1 MARDA
6 IVHDVDLPSLE
17 YDDEET
23 AYMATET
30 PSFDVDDATL
40 GSTFVIVDEDTVSD
54 PDDDVDGDDDDDDV
68 SPLVMRPAT
77 ADSRSSLPTAG
88 KVKFLDK
95 IRENKSYQKLARI
108 VKKKGEEPPV
118 IMSPDS
124 GINELQGLSLEE
136 QEKQKE
142 EWQQELNKVEEEI
155 KTLREVLGSKV
166 KASQELRRKLG
177 YTVWQE
183 ISEDVSQSLRNV
195 KESNVYQNVE
205 DKFTQIGKAVVDA
218 PIVLLTAKMKV
229 IFNTA
234 SKLIQLFFTRLERH
248 AHPNQE
254 HGSKTLVYKIYV
266 YIHACTLEF
275 YGRKYIMLC
284 FSSLLSCFYQN
295 VEGKVKQFG
304 TAVAETPIYQ
314 KTESV
319 VKTTAEKATT
329 IFGGFGSGLTT
340 KLGQIKNSESFR
352 SFEEK
357 VGSALEN
364 VKTKVASRSNS
375 MQNFDEILEE
385 ETRLANEEK
394 RSREE
399 REAATK

>member
-30 PSFDVDDATL
+30 PSFDADDATL

-54 PDDDVDGDDDDDDV
+54 PDDDDDGVGEEDDV
-68 SPLVMRPAT
+68 SPLVIRPPAT
-77 ADSRSSLPTAG
+77 DSRSSSAAAG

-95 IRENKSYQKLARI
+95 IREHKSYQKLARI

-218 PIVLLTAKMKV
+218 PIFNFSLPDSGDMRTPTRNMVLK
-229 IFNTA
+229 
-234 SKLIQLFFTRLERH
+234 H
-248 AHPNQE
+248 
-254 HGSKTLVYKIYV
+254 
-266 YIHACTLEF
+266 C
-275 YGRKYIMLC
+275 
-284 FSSLLSCFYQN
+284 
-295 VEGKVKQFG
+295 
-304 TAVAETPIYQ
+304 YQ

>member
-23 AYMATET
+23 AYMSTET

-40 GSTFVIVDEDTVSD
+40 GSTFVIVDEDVSD
-54 PDDDVDGDDDDDDV
+54 PDDDDGVGEEDDV
-68 SPLVMRPAT
+68 SPLVART
-77 ADSRSSLPTAG
+77 ALTSTTDSRSSSSTTG
-88 KVKFLDK
+88 KVKFMDK
-95 IRENKSYQKLARI
+95 IREHKSYQKLARI

-205 DKFTQIGKAVVDA
+205 
-218 PIVLLTAKMKV
+218 
-229 IFNTA
+229 
-234 SKLIQLFFTRLERH
+234 
-248 AHPNQE
+248 
-254 HGSKTLVYKIYV
+254 
-266 YIHACTLEF
+266 
-275 YGRKYIMLC
+275 
-284 FSSLLSCFYQN
+284 
-295 VEGKVKQFG
+295 GKVKQFG
-304 TAVAETPIYQ
+304 SAVTETPIYQ

>member
-6 IVHDVDLPSLE
+6 EVHDLDMPSLE

-23 AYMATET
+23 AYVGTET
-30 PSFDVDDATL
+30 PSFDADDAAL

-54 PDDDVDGDDDDDDV
+54 PDDDDDMV
-68 SPLVMRPAT
+68 APLVNCPVSAESVAVGTPAAAASPSSGVRP
-77 ADSRSSLPTAG
+77 
-88 KVKFLDK
+88 KFLDK
-95 IRENKSYQKLARI
+95 IKEHKSYQRLAKMI
-108 VKKKGEEPPV
+108 KKKDEEPPV

-124 GINELQGLSLEE
+124 GINELQGLSVEE
-136 QEKQKE
+136 QEKQKD

-166 KASQELRRKLG
+166 RASQELRRKLG

-183 ISEDVSQSLRNV
+183 ITGDVSQGLRNV
-195 KESNVYQNVE
+195 KESNVFNFSLP
-205 DKFTQIGKAVVDA
+205 DSSDMRT
-218 PIVLLTAKMKV
+218 PTRNMVLK
-229 IFNTA
+229 
-234 SKLIQLFFTRLERH
+234 H
-248 AHPNQE
+248 
-254 HGSKTLVYKIYV
+254 
-266 YIHACTLEF
+266 C
-275 YGRKYIMLC
+275 
-284 FSSLLSCFYQN
+284 YQN
-295 VEGKVKQFG
+295 VEGKFKQFG
-304 TAVAETPIYQ
+304 TAVVETPIYQ

-329 IFGGFGSGLTT
+329 IFGGFGSGLSS

-357 VGSALEN
+357 VGSALDT

-385 ETRLANEEK
+385 ETRVANEEK
-394 RSREE
+394 RLKEE

>member
-1 MARDA
+1 M
-6 IVHDVDLPSLE
+6 S
-17 YDDEET
+17 
-23 AYMATET
+23 
-30 PSFDVDDATL
+30 TL
-40 GSTFVIVDEDTVSD
+40 TV
-54 PDDDVDGDDDDDDV
+54 
-68 SPLVMRPAT
+68 
-77 ADSRSSLPTAG
+77 
-88 KVKFLDK
+88 
-95 IRENKSYQKLARI
+95 
-108 VKKKGEEPPV
+108 GEEPPV

-205 DKFTQIGKAVVDA
+205 DKFTQFGKAVVDA
-218 PIVLLTAKMKV
+218 
-229 IFNTA
+229 
-234 SKLIQLFFTRLERH
+234 
-248 AHPNQE
+248 
-254 HGSKTLVYKIYV
+254 
-266 YIHACTLEF
+266 
-275 YGRKYIMLC
+275 
-284 FSSLLSCFYQN
+284 
-295 VEGKVKQFG
+295 
-304 TAVAETPIYQ
+304 PIYQ

>member
-1 MARDA
+1 MARDVV
-6 IVHDVDLPSLE
+6 VHDVDMPSLE

-23 AYMATET
+23 AFIGTET
-30 PSFDVDDATL
+30 PSFDADDAAL

-54 PDDDVDGDDDDDDV
+54 PDDEDSIASFAP
-68 SPLVMRPAT
+68 SPLKINHSPELPFT
-77 ADSRSSLPTAG
+77 SSRT
-88 KVKFLDK
+88 KFLDK
-95 IRENKSYQKLARI
+95 IKEHKSYQKLARMM
-108 VKKKGEEPPV
+108 KKKGEEPPV

-183 ISEDVSQSLRNV
+183 LTDDVSQSLKNV

-205 DKFTQIGKAVVDA
+205 EKFSQFGKAVVDA
-218 PIVLLTAKMKV
+218 
-229 IFNTA
+229 
-234 SKLIQLFFTRLERH
+234 
-248 AHPNQE
+248 
-254 HGSKTLVYKIYV
+254 
-266 YIHACTLEF
+266 
-275 YGRKYIMLC
+275 
-284 FSSLLSCFYQN
+284 
-295 VEGKVKQFG
+295 
-304 TAVAETPIYQ
+304 PIYQ

-329 IFGGFGSGLTT
+329 IFGGIGSGLTS

-364 VKTKVASRSNS
+364 VKTKVSSRSNS

-385 ETRLANEEK
+385 ETRIANEEK
-394 RSREE
+394 RLREE
-399 REAATK
+399 REAANK

>member
-6 IVHDVDLPSLE
+6 EVHDLDMPSLE

-23 AYMATET
+23 AYVGTET
-30 PSFDVDDATL
+30 PSFDADDAAL

-54 PDDDVDGDDDDDDV
+54 PDDDDDMV
-68 SPLVMRPAT
+68 APLVNCPVSAESVAVGTPAAAASPSSGVRP
-77 ADSRSSLPTAG
+77 
-88 KVKFLDK
+88 KFLDK
-95 IRENKSYQKLARI
+95 IKEHKSYQRLAKMI
-108 VKKKGEEPPV
+108 KKKDEEPPV

-124 GINELQGLSLEE
+124 GINELQGLSVEE
-136 QEKQKE
+136 QEKQKD

-166 KASQELRRKLG
+166 RASQELRRKLG

-183 ISEDVSQSLRNV
+183 ITGDVSQGLRNV

-205 DKFTQIGKAVVDA
+205 EKFSQFGKAVVDA
-218 PIVLLTAKMKV
+218 PIFNFSLPDSSDMRTPTRNMVLK
-229 IFNTA
+229 
-234 SKLIQLFFTRLERH
+234 H
-248 AHPNQE
+248 
-254 HGSKTLVYKIYV
+254 
-266 YIHACTLEF
+266 C
-275 YGRKYIMLC
+275 
-284 FSSLLSCFYQN
+284 
-295 VEGKVKQFG
+295 
-304 TAVAETPIYQ
+304 YQ

-329 IFGGFGSGLTT
+329 IFGGFGSGLSS

-357 VGSALEN
+357 VGSALDT

-385 ETRLANEEK
+385 ETRVANEEK
-394 RSREE
+394 RLKEE

>member
-54 PDDDVDGDDDDDDV
+54 PDDDVDGDDDDDV

-77 ADSRSSLPTAG
+77 AADSRSSLPTAG

-195 KESNVYQNVE
+195 KESNVYQ
-205 DKFTQIGKAVVDA
+205 
-218 PIVLLTAKMKV
+218 
-229 IFNTA
+229 
-234 SKLIQLFFTRLERH
+234 
-248 AHPNQE
+248 
-254 HGSKTLVYKIYV
+254 
-266 YIHACTLEF
+266 
-275 YGRKYIMLC
+275 
-284 FSSLLSCFYQN
+284 
-295 VEGKVKQFG
+295 
-304 TAVAETPIYQ
+304 

>member
-6 IVHDVDLPSLE
+6 VVHDVDLPSLE

-23 AYMATET
+23 AYMSTET
-30 PSFDVDDATL
+30 PSFDADDATL
-40 GSTFVIVDEDTVSD
+40 GSTFVIVDEDVSD
-54 PDDDVDGDDDDDDV
+54 PDDNDGVGEEDDV
-68 SPLVMRPAT
+68 SPLVARTALT
-77 ADSRSSLPTAG
+77 SAADSRSSSSDTG

-95 IRENKSYQKLARI
+95 IREHKSYQKLARI

-124 GINELQGLSLEE
+124 GINELQGLTLEE

-205 DKFTQIGKAVVDA
+205 DKFTQFGKAVVDA
-218 PIVLLTAKMKV
+218 PI
-229 IFNTA
+229 
-234 SKLIQLFFTRLERH
+234 
-248 AHPNQE
+248 
-254 HGSKTLVYKIYV
+254 
-266 YIHACTLEF
+266 
-275 YGRKYIMLC
+275 
-284 FSSLLSCFYQN
+284 YQN

-304 TAVAETPIYQ
+304 SAVTETPIYQ

>member
-30 PSFDVDDATL
+30 PSFDADDATL

-54 PDDDVDGDDDDDDV
+54 LDDDDGVGEEDDV
-68 SPLVMRPAT
+68 SPLVIRPPAT
-77 ADSRSSLPTAG
+77 DSRSSSAAAG

-95 IRENKSYQKLARI
+95 IREHKSYQKLARI

-218 PIVLLTAKMKV
+218 PI
-229 IFNTA
+229 
-234 SKLIQLFFTRLERH
+234 
-248 AHPNQE
+248 
-254 HGSKTLVYKIYV
+254 
-266 YIHACTLEF
+266 
-275 YGRKYIMLC
+275 
-284 FSSLLSCFYQN
+284 
-295 VEGKVKQFG
+295 
-304 TAVAETPIYQ
+304 YQ

>member
-23 AYMATET
+23 AYMSTET

-40 GSTFVIVDEDTVSD
+40 GSTFVIVDEDVSD
-54 PDDDVDGDDDDDDV
+54 PDDDDGVGEEDDV
-68 SPLVMRPAT
+68 SPLVART
-77 ADSRSSLPTAG
+77 ALTSTTDSRSSSSTTG
-88 KVKFLDK
+88 KVKFMDK
-95 IRENKSYQKLARI
+95 IREHKSYQKLARI

-195 KESNVYQNVE
+195 KESNVYQ
-205 DKFTQIGKAVVDA
+205 
-218 PIVLLTAKMKV
+218 
-229 IFNTA
+229 
-234 SKLIQLFFTRLERH
+234 
-248 AHPNQE
+248 
-254 HGSKTLVYKIYV
+254 
-266 YIHACTLEF
+266 
-275 YGRKYIMLC
+275 
-284 FSSLLSCFYQN
+284 
-295 VEGKVKQFG
+295 
-304 TAVAETPIYQ
+304 

>member
-1 MARDA
+1 MARDV

-23 AYMATET
+23 AYMSTET
-30 PSFDVDDATL
+30 PSFDADDATL
-40 GSTFVIVDEDTVSD
+40 GSTFVIVDEDVSD
-54 PDDDVDGDDDDDDV
+54 PDDDDGVGEEDDV
-68 SPLVMRPAT
+68 SPLVART
-77 ADSRSSLPTAG
+77 ASTSVTDSRSSSSATG
-88 KVKFLDK
+88 KVKFMDK
-95 IRENKSYQKLARI
+95 IREHKSYQKLARI

-205 DKFTQIGKAVVDA
+205 DKFTQFGKAVVDA
-218 PIVLLTAKMKV
+218 
-229 IFNTA
+229 
-234 SKLIQLFFTRLERH
+234 
-248 AHPNQE
+248 
-254 HGSKTLVYKIYV
+254 
-266 YIHACTLEF
+266 
-275 YGRKYIMLC
+275 
-284 FSSLLSCFYQN
+284 
-295 VEGKVKQFG
+295 
-304 TAVAETPIYQ
+304 PIYQ

>member
-6 IVHDVDLPSLE
+6 EVHDLDMPSLE

-23 AYMATET
+23 AYVGTET
-30 PSFDVDDATL
+30 PSFDADDAAL

-54 PDDDVDGDDDDDDV
+54 PDDDDDMV
-68 SPLVMRPAT
+68 APLVNCPVSAESVAVGTPAAAASPSSGVRP
-77 ADSRSSLPTAG
+77 
-88 KVKFLDK
+88 KFLDK
-95 IRENKSYQKLARI
+95 IKEHKSYQRLAKMI
-108 VKKKGEEPPV
+108 KKKDEEPPV

-124 GINELQGLSLEE
+124 GINELQGLSVEE
-136 QEKQKE
+136 QEKQKD

-166 KASQELRRKLG
+166 RASQELRRKLG

-183 ISEDVSQSLRNV
+183 ITGDVSQGLRNV
-195 KESNVYQNVE
+195 KESNV
-205 DKFTQIGKAVVDA
+205 
-218 PIVLLTAKMKV
+218 
-229 IFNTA
+229 
-234 SKLIQLFFTRLERH
+234 
-248 AHPNQE
+248 
-254 HGSKTLVYKIYV
+254 
-266 YIHACTLEF
+266 
-275 YGRKYIMLC
+275 
-284 FSSLLSCFYQN
+284 
-295 VEGKVKQFG
+295 
-304 TAVAETPIYQ
+304 YQ

-329 IFGGFGSGLTT
+329 IFGGFGSGLSS

-357 VGSALEN
+357 VGSALDT

-385 ETRLANEEK
+385 ETRVANEEK
-394 RSREE
+394 RLKEE

>member
-54 PDDDVDGDDDDDDV
+54 PDDDVDGDDDDDV

-77 ADSRSSLPTAG
+77 AADSRSSLPTAG

-218 PIVLLTAKMKV
+218 PIFNFSLPDSSDMRTPTRNMVLK
-229 IFNTA
+229 
-234 SKLIQLFFTRLERH
+234 H
-248 AHPNQE
+248 
-254 HGSKTLVYKIYV
+254 
-266 YIHACTLEF
+266 C
-275 YGRKYIMLC
+275 
-284 FSSLLSCFYQN
+284 YQN

>member
-1 MARDA
+1 MARDV

-23 AYMATET
+23 AYMSTET
-30 PSFDVDDATL
+30 PSFDADDATL
-40 GSTFVIVDEDTVSD
+40 GSTFVIVDEDVSD
-54 PDDDVDGDDDDDDV
+54 PDDDDGVGEEDDV
-68 SPLVMRPAT
+68 SPLVART
-77 ADSRSSLPTAG
+77 ASTSVTDSRSSSSATG
-88 KVKFLDK
+88 KVKFMDK
-95 IRENKSYQKLARI
+95 IREHKSYQKLARI

-195 KESNVYQNVE
+195 KESNVFNFSLPE
-205 DKFTQIGKAVVDA
+205 SGDMRT
-218 PIVLLTAKMKV
+218 PTRNMVLK
-229 IFNTA
+229 
-234 SKLIQLFFTRLERH
+234 H
-248 AHPNQE
+248 
-254 HGSKTLVYKIYV
+254 
-266 YIHACTLEF
+266 C
-275 YGRKYIMLC
+275 
-284 FSSLLSCFYQN
+284 
-295 VEGKVKQFG
+295 
-304 TAVAETPIYQ
+304 YQ

>member
-1 MARDA
+1 MARDVIA
-6 IVHDVDLPSLE
+6 HDVDLPSLE

-30 PSFDVDDATL
+30 PSFDPDDASL
-40 GSTFVIVDEDTVSD
+40 GSTFVILDEDPVSD
-54 PDDDVDGDDDDDDV
+54 PEDDYDDVA
-68 SPLVMRPAT
+68 PLVTGSVNRTLASATDPLSSNSPA
-77 ADSRSSLPTAG
+77 AG
-88 KVKFLDK
+88 KTKFLDRIK
-95 IRENKSYQKLARI
+95 EHKSYQKLARI

-195 KESNVYQNVE
+195 KESNVYQ
-205 DKFTQIGKAVVDA
+205 
-218 PIVLLTAKMKV
+218 
-229 IFNTA
+229 
-234 SKLIQLFFTRLERH
+234 
-248 AHPNQE
+248 
-254 HGSKTLVYKIYV
+254 
-266 YIHACTLEF
+266 
-275 YGRKYIMLC
+275 
-284 FSSLLSCFYQN
+284 
-295 VEGKVKQFG
+295 
-304 TAVAETPIYQ
+304 

-394 RSREE
+394 RTREE

>member
-30 PSFDVDDATL
+30 PSFDADDATL

-54 PDDDVDGDDDDDDV
+54 PDDDDDGVGEEDDV
-68 SPLVMRPAT
+68 SPLVIRPPAT
-77 ADSRSSLPTAG
+77 DSRSSSAAAG

-95 IRENKSYQKLARI
+95 IREHKSYQKLARI

-195 KESNVYQNVE
+195 KESNVFNFSLP
-205 DKFTQIGKAVVDA
+205 DSGDMRT
-218 PIVLLTAKMKV
+218 PTRNMVLK
-229 IFNTA
+229 
-234 SKLIQLFFTRLERH
+234 H
-248 AHPNQE
+248 
-254 HGSKTLVYKIYV
+254 
-266 YIHACTLEF
+266 C
-275 YGRKYIMLC
+275 
-284 FSSLLSCFYQN
+284 YQN

-304 TAVAETPIYQ
+304 TAVVETPIYQ

>member
-1 MARDA
+1 MARDVIA
-6 IVHDVDLPSLE
+6 HDVDLPSLE

-30 PSFDVDDATL
+30 PSFDPDDASL
-40 GSTFVIVDEDTVSD
+40 GSTFVILDEDPVSD
-54 PDDDVDGDDDDDDV
+54 PEDDYDDVA
-68 SPLVMRPAT
+68 PLVTGSVNRTLASATDPLSSNSPA
-77 ADSRSSLPTAG
+77 AG
-88 KVKFLDK
+88 KTKFLDRIK
-95 IRENKSYQKLARI
+95 EHKSYQKLARI

-195 KESNVYQNVE
+195 KESNVFNFSLP
-205 DKFTQIGKAVVDA
+205 DSGDMRT
-218 PIVLLTAKMKV
+218 PTRNMVLK
-229 IFNTA
+229 
-234 SKLIQLFFTRLERH
+234 H
-248 AHPNQE
+248 
-254 HGSKTLVYKIYV
+254 
-266 YIHACTLEF
+266 C
-275 YGRKYIMLC
+275 
-284 FSSLLSCFYQN
+284 YQN

-394 RSREE
+394 RTREE

>member
-6 IVHDVDLPSLE
+6 EVHDLDMPSLE

-23 AYMATET
+23 AYVGTET
-30 PSFDVDDATL
+30 PSFDADDAAL

-54 PDDDVDGDDDDDDV
+54 PDDDDDMV
-68 SPLVMRPAT
+68 APLVNCPVSAESVAVGTPAAAASPSSGVRP
-77 ADSRSSLPTAG
+77 
-88 KVKFLDK
+88 KFLDK
-95 IRENKSYQKLARI
+95 IKEHKSYQRLAKMI
-108 VKKKGEEPPV
+108 KKKDEEPPV

-124 GINELQGLSLEE
+124 GINELQGLSVEE
-136 QEKQKE
+136 QEKQKD

-166 KASQELRRKLG
+166 RASQELRRKLG

-183 ISEDVSQSLRNV
+183 ITGDVSQGLRNV

-205 DKFTQIGKAVVDA
+205 EKFSQFGKAVVDA
-218 PIVLLTAKMKV
+218 PIFNFSLPDSSDMRTPTRNMVLK
-229 IFNTA
+229 
-234 SKLIQLFFTRLERH
+234 H
-248 AHPNQE
+248 
-254 HGSKTLVYKIYV
+254 
-266 YIHACTLEF
+266 C
-275 YGRKYIMLC
+275 
-284 FSSLLSCFYQN
+284 YQN
-295 VEGKVKQFG
+295 VEGKFKQFG
-304 TAVAETPIYQ
+304 TAVVETPIYQ

-329 IFGGFGSGLTT
+329 IFGGFGSGLSS

-357 VGSALEN
+357 VGSALDT

-385 ETRLANEEK
+385 ETRVANEEK
-394 RSREE
+394 RLKEE

>member
-23 AYMATET
+23 AYMSTET

-40 GSTFVIVDEDTVSD
+40 GSTFVIVDEDVSD
-54 PDDDVDGDDDDDDV
+54 PDDDDGVGEEDDV
-68 SPLVMRPAT
+68 SPLVART
-77 ADSRSSLPTAG
+77 ALTSTTDSRSSSSTTG
-88 KVKFLDK
+88 KVKFMDK
-95 IRENKSYQKLARI
+95 IREHKSYQKLARI

-195 KESNVYQNVE
+195 KESNVFNFSLPE
-205 DKFTQIGKAVVDA
+205 SGDMRT
-218 PIVLLTAKMKV
+218 PTRNMVLK
-229 IFNTA
+229 
-234 SKLIQLFFTRLERH
+234 H
-248 AHPNQE
+248 
-254 HGSKTLVYKIYV
+254 
-266 YIHACTLEF
+266 C
-275 YGRKYIMLC
+275 
-284 FSSLLSCFYQN
+284 YQN

-304 TAVAETPIYQ
+304 SAVTETPIYQ

>member
-6 IVHDVDLPSLE
+6 EVHDLDMPSLE

-23 AYMATET
+23 AYVGTET
-30 PSFDVDDATL
+30 PSFDADDAAL

-54 PDDDVDGDDDDDDV
+54 PDDDDDMV
-68 SPLVMRPAT
+68 APLVNCPVSAESVAVGTPAAAASPSSGVRP
-77 ADSRSSLPTAG
+77 
-88 KVKFLDK
+88 KFLDK
-95 IRENKSYQKLARI
+95 IKEHKSYQRLAKMI
-108 VKKKGEEPPV
+108 KKKDEEPPV

-124 GINELQGLSLEE
+124 GINELQGLSVEE
-136 QEKQKE
+136 QEKQKD

-166 KASQELRRKLG
+166 RASQELRRKLG

-183 ISEDVSQSLRNV
+183 ITGDVSQGLRNV

-205 DKFTQIGKAVVDA
+205 GKF
-218 PIVLLTAKMKV
+218 
-229 IFNTA
+229 
-234 SKLIQLFFTRLERH
+234 
-248 AHPNQE
+248 
-254 HGSKTLVYKIYV
+254 
-266 YIHACTLEF
+266 
-275 YGRKYIMLC
+275 
-284 FSSLLSCFYQN
+284 
-295 VEGKVKQFG
+295 KQFG
-304 TAVAETPIYQ
+304 TAVVETPIYQ

-329 IFGGFGSGLTT
+329 IFGGFGSGLSS

-357 VGSALEN
+357 VGSALDT

-385 ETRLANEEK
+385 ETRVANEEK
-394 RSREE
+394 RLKEE

>member
-1 MARDA
+1 MARDVV
-6 IVHDVDLPSLE
+6 VHDVDMPSLE

-23 AYMATET
+23 AFIGTET
-30 PSFDVDDATL
+30 PSFDADDAAL

-54 PDDDVDGDDDDDDV
+54 PDDEDSIASFAP
-68 SPLVMRPAT
+68 SPLKINHSPELPFT
-77 ADSRSSLPTAG
+77 SSRT
-88 KVKFLDK
+88 KFLDK
-95 IRENKSYQKLARI
+95 IKEHKSYQKLARMM
-108 VKKKGEEPPV
+108 KKKGEEPPV

-183 ISEDVSQSLRNV
+183 LTDDVSQSLKNV
-195 KESNVYQNVE
+195 KESNVFNFSLP
-205 DKFTQIGKAVVDA
+205 DSSDMRT
-218 PIVLLTAKMKV
+218 PTRNMVLK
-229 IFNTA
+229 
-234 SKLIQLFFTRLERH
+234 H
-248 AHPNQE
+248 
-254 HGSKTLVYKIYV
+254 
-266 YIHACTLEF
+266 C
-275 YGRKYIMLC
+275 
-284 FSSLLSCFYQN
+284 YQN
-295 VEGKVKQFG
+295 VEGKFKQFG
-304 TAVAETPIYQ
+304 SAVVETPIYQ

-329 IFGGFGSGLTT
+329 IFGGIGSGLTS

-364 VKTKVASRSNS
+364 VKTKVSSRSNS

-385 ETRLANEEK
+385 ETRIANEEK
-394 RSREE
+394 RLREE
-399 REAATK
+399 REAANK

>member
-54 PDDDVDGDDDDDDV
+54 PDDDVDGDDDDDV

-77 ADSRSSLPTAG
+77 AADSRSSLPTAG

-195 KESNVYQNVE
+195 KESNVFNFSLP
-205 DKFTQIGKAVVDA
+205 DSSDMRT
-218 PIVLLTAKMKV
+218 PTRNMVLK
-229 IFNTA
+229 
-234 SKLIQLFFTRLERH
+234 H
-248 AHPNQE
+248 
-254 HGSKTLVYKIYV
+254 
-266 YIHACTLEF
+266 C
-275 YGRKYIMLC
+275 
-284 FSSLLSCFYQN
+284 YQN

>member
-23 AYMATET
+23 AYMSTET
-30 PSFDVDDATL
+30 PSFDADDATL
-40 GSTFVIVDEDTVSD
+40 GSTFVIVDEDVSD
-54 PDDDVDGDDDDDDV
+54 PDDDDGVGEEDDV
-68 SPLVMRPAT
+68 SPLVARTALT
-77 ADSRSSLPTAG
+77 SAADSRSSSSATG

-205 DKFTQIGKAVVDA
+205 DKFTQFGKAVVDA
-218 PIVLLTAKMKV
+218 PIFNFSLPESSDMRTPTRNMVLKHWYIKSTCTFMHVLLSSMEE
-229 IFNTA
+229 N
-234 SKLIQLFFTRLERH
+234 
-248 AHPNQE
+248 
-254 HGSKTLVYKIYV
+254 
-266 YIHACTLEF
+266 
-275 YGRKYIMLC
+275 LC
-284 FSSLLSCFYQN
+284 FVSIHY
-295 VEGKVKQFG
+295 
-304 TAVAETPIYQ
+304 
-314 KTESV
+314 
-319 VKTTAEKATT
+319 
-329 IFGGFGSGLTT
+329 
-340 KLGQIKNSESFR
+340 
-352 SFEEK
+352 
-357 VGSALEN
+357 
-364 VKTKVASRSNS
+364 
-375 MQNFDEILEE
+375 
-385 ETRLANEEK
+385 
-394 RSREE
+394 
-399 REAATK
+399 

>member
-1 MARDA
+1 MARDVIA
-6 IVHDVDLPSLE
+6 HDVDLPSLE

-30 PSFDVDDATL
+30 PSFDPDDASL
-40 GSTFVIVDEDTVSD
+40 GSTFVILDEDPVSD
-54 PDDDVDGDDDDDDV
+54 PEDDYDDVA
-68 SPLVMRPAT
+68 PLVTGSVNRTLASATDPLSSNSPA
-77 ADSRSSLPTAG
+77 AG
-88 KVKFLDK
+88 KTKFLDRIK
-95 IRENKSYQKLARI
+95 EHKSYQKLARI

-205 DKFTQIGKAVVDA
+205 
-218 PIVLLTAKMKV
+218 
-229 IFNTA
+229 
-234 SKLIQLFFTRLERH
+234 
-248 AHPNQE
+248 
-254 HGSKTLVYKIYV
+254 
-266 YIHACTLEF
+266 
-275 YGRKYIMLC
+275 
-284 FSSLLSCFYQN
+284 
-295 VEGKVKQFG
+295 GKVKQFG

-394 RSREE
+394 RTREE

>member
-1 MARDA
+1 MARDVIA
-6 IVHDVDLPSLE
+6 HDVDLPSLE

-30 PSFDVDDATL
+30 PSFDPDDASL
-40 GSTFVIVDEDTVSD
+40 GSTFVILDEDPVSD
-54 PDDDVDGDDDDDDV
+54 PEDDYDDVA
-68 SPLVMRPAT
+68 PLVTGSVNRTLASATDPLSSNSPA
-77 ADSRSSLPTAG
+77 AG
-88 KVKFLDK
+88 KTKFLDRIK
-95 IRENKSYQKLARI
+95 EHKSYQKLARI

-218 PIVLLTAKMKV
+218 PI
-229 IFNTA
+229 
-234 SKLIQLFFTRLERH
+234 
-248 AHPNQE
+248 
-254 HGSKTLVYKIYV
+254 
-266 YIHACTLEF
+266 
-275 YGRKYIMLC
+275 
-284 FSSLLSCFYQN
+284 YQN

-394 RSREE
+394 RTREE

>member
-23 AYMATET
+23 AYMSTET

-40 GSTFVIVDEDTVSD
+40 GSTFVIVDEDVSD
-54 PDDDVDGDDDDDDV
+54 PDDDDGVGEEDDV
-68 SPLVMRPAT
+68 SPLVART
-77 ADSRSSLPTAG
+77 ALTSTTDSRSSSSTTG
-88 KVKFLDK
+88 KVKFMDK
-95 IRENKSYQKLARI
+95 IREHKSYQKLARI

-205 DKFTQIGKAVVDA
+205 DKFTQFGKAVVDA
-218 PIVLLTAKMKV
+218 PM
-229 IFNTA
+229 
-234 SKLIQLFFTRLERH
+234 
-248 AHPNQE
+248 
-254 HGSKTLVYKIYV
+254 
-266 YIHACTLEF
+266 
-275 YGRKYIMLC
+275 
-284 FSSLLSCFYQN
+284 
-295 VEGKVKQFG
+295 
-304 TAVAETPIYQ
+304 
-314 KTESV
+314 
-319 VKTTAEKATT
+319 
-329 IFGGFGSGLTT
+329 
-340 KLGQIKNSESFR
+340 
-352 SFEEK
+352 
-357 VGSALEN
+357 
-364 VKTKVASRSNS
+364 
-375 MQNFDEILEE
+375 
-385 ETRLANEEK
+385 
-394 RSREE
+394 
-399 REAATK
+399 

>member
-30 PSFDVDDATL
+30 PSFDADDATL

-54 PDDDVDGDDDDDDV
+54 LDDDDGVGEEDDV
-68 SPLVMRPAT
+68 SPLVIRPPAT
-77 ADSRSSLPTAG
+77 DSRSSSAAAG

-95 IRENKSYQKLARI
+95 IREHKSYQKLARI

-195 KESNVYQNVE
+195 KESNVYQ
-205 DKFTQIGKAVVDA
+205 
-218 PIVLLTAKMKV
+218 
-229 IFNTA
+229 
-234 SKLIQLFFTRLERH
+234 
-248 AHPNQE
+248 
-254 HGSKTLVYKIYV
+254 
-266 YIHACTLEF
+266 
-275 YGRKYIMLC
+275 
-284 FSSLLSCFYQN
+284 
-295 VEGKVKQFG
+295 
-304 TAVAETPIYQ
+304 

>member
-6 IVHDVDLPSLE
+6 EVHDLDMPSLE

-23 AYMATET
+23 AYVGTET
-30 PSFDVDDATL
+30 PSFDADDAAL

-54 PDDDVDGDDDDDDV
+54 PDDDDDMV
-68 SPLVMRPAT
+68 APLVNCPVSAESVAVGTPAAAASPSSGVRP
-77 ADSRSSLPTAG
+77 
-88 KVKFLDK
+88 KFLDK
-95 IRENKSYQKLARI
+95 IKEHKSYQRLAKMI
-108 VKKKGEEPPV
+108 KKKDEEPPV

-124 GINELQGLSLEE
+124 GINELQGLSVEE
-136 QEKQKE
+136 QEKQKD

-166 KASQELRRKLG
+166 RASQELRRKLG

-183 ISEDVSQSLRNV
+183 ITGDVSQGLRNV

-205 DKFTQIGKAVVDA
+205 EKFSQFGKAVVDA
-218 PIVLLTAKMKV
+218 
-229 IFNTA
+229 
-234 SKLIQLFFTRLERH
+234 
-248 AHPNQE
+248 
-254 HGSKTLVYKIYV
+254 
-266 YIHACTLEF
+266 
-275 YGRKYIMLC
+275 
-284 FSSLLSCFYQN
+284 
-295 VEGKVKQFG
+295 
-304 TAVAETPIYQ
+304 PIYQ

-329 IFGGFGSGLTT
+329 IFGGFGSGLSS

-357 VGSALEN
+357 VGSALDT

-385 ETRLANEEK
+385 ETRVANEEK
-394 RSREE
+394 RLKEE

>member
-6 IVHDVDLPSLE
+6 EVHDLDMPSLE

-23 AYMATET
+23 AYVGTET
-30 PSFDVDDATL
+30 PSFDADDAAL

-54 PDDDVDGDDDDDDV
+54 PDDDDDMV
-68 SPLVMRPAT
+68 APLVNCPVSAESVAVGTPAAAASPSSGVRP
-77 ADSRSSLPTAG
+77 
-88 KVKFLDK
+88 KFLDK
-95 IRENKSYQKLARI
+95 IKEHKSYQRLAKMI
-108 VKKKGEEPPV
+108 KKKDEEPPV

-124 GINELQGLSLEE
+124 GINELQGLSVEE
-136 QEKQKE
+136 QEKQKD

-166 KASQELRRKLG
+166 RASQELRRKLG

-183 ISEDVSQSLRNV
+183 ITGDVSQGLRNV
-195 KESNVYQNVE
+195 KESNVFNFSLP
-205 DKFTQIGKAVVDA
+205 DSSDMRT
-218 PIVLLTAKMKV
+218 PTRNMVLK
-229 IFNTA
+229 
-234 SKLIQLFFTRLERH
+234 H
-248 AHPNQE
+248 
-254 HGSKTLVYKIYV
+254 
-266 YIHACTLEF
+266 C
-275 YGRKYIMLC
+275 
-284 FSSLLSCFYQN
+284 
-295 VEGKVKQFG
+295 
-304 TAVAETPIYQ
+304 YQ

-329 IFGGFGSGLTT
+329 IFGGFGSGLSS

-357 VGSALEN
+357 VGSALDT

-385 ETRLANEEK
+385 ETRVANEEK
-394 RSREE
+394 RLKEE

>member
-23 AYMATET
+23 AYMSTET
-30 PSFDVDDATL
+30 PSFDADDATL
-40 GSTFVIVDEDTVSD
+40 GSTFVIVDEDVSD
-54 PDDDVDGDDDDDDV
+54 PDDDDDGVGEEDDV
-68 SPLVMRPAT
+68 SPLVARTALTSAT
-77 ADSRSSLPTAG
+77 DSRSSSSASG

-95 IRENKSYQKLARI
+95 IREHKSYQKLARI

-205 DKFTQIGKAVVDA
+205 DKFTQFGKAVVDA
-218 PIVLLTAKMKV
+218 PI
-229 IFNTA
+229 
-234 SKLIQLFFTRLERH
+234 
-248 AHPNQE
+248 
-254 HGSKTLVYKIYV
+254 
-266 YIHACTLEF
+266 
-275 YGRKYIMLC
+275 
-284 FSSLLSCFYQN
+284 YQN

-304 TAVAETPIYQ
+304 SAVTETPIYQ

>member
-23 AYMATET
+23 AYMSTET

-40 GSTFVIVDEDTVSD
+40 GSTFVIVDEDVSD
-54 PDDDVDGDDDDDDV
+54 PDDDDGVGEEDDV
-68 SPLVMRPAT
+68 SPLVART
-77 ADSRSSLPTAG
+77 ALTSTTDSRSSSSTTG
-88 KVKFLDK
+88 KVKFMDK
-95 IRENKSYQKLARI
+95 IREHKSYQKLARI

-205 DKFTQIGKAVVDA
+205 DKFTQFGKAVVDA
-218 PIVLLTAKMKV
+218 
-229 IFNTA
+229 
-234 SKLIQLFFTRLERH
+234 
-248 AHPNQE
+248 
-254 HGSKTLVYKIYV
+254 
-266 YIHACTLEF
+266 
-275 YGRKYIMLC
+275 
-284 FSSLLSCFYQN
+284 
-295 VEGKVKQFG
+295 
-304 TAVAETPIYQ
+304 PIYQ

>member
-30 PSFDVDDATL
+30 PSFDADDATL

-54 PDDDVDGDDDDDDV
+54 LDDDDGVGEEDDV
-68 SPLVMRPAT
+68 SPLVIRPPAT
-77 ADSRSSLPTAG
+77 DSRSSSAAAG

-95 IRENKSYQKLARI
+95 IREHKSYQKLARI

-218 PIVLLTAKMKV
+218 PI
-229 IFNTA
+229 
-234 SKLIQLFFTRLERH
+234 
-248 AHPNQE
+248 
-254 HGSKTLVYKIYV
+254 
-266 YIHACTLEF
+266 
-275 YGRKYIMLC
+275 
-284 FSSLLSCFYQN
+284 YQN

-304 TAVAETPIYQ
+304 TAVVETPIYQ

>member
-23 AYMATET
+23 AYMSTET

-40 GSTFVIVDEDTVSD
+40 GSTFVIVDEDVSD
-54 PDDDVDGDDDDDDV
+54 PDDDDGVGEEDDV
-68 SPLVMRPAT
+68 SPLVART
-77 ADSRSSLPTAG
+77 ALTSTTDSRSSSSTTG
-88 KVKFLDK
+88 KVKFMDK
-95 IRENKSYQKLARI
+95 IREHKSYQKLARI

-205 DKFTQIGKAVVDA
+205 DKFTQFGKAVVDA
-218 PIVLLTAKMKV
+218 PI
-229 IFNTA
+229 
-234 SKLIQLFFTRLERH
+234 
-248 AHPNQE
+248 
-254 HGSKTLVYKIYV
+254 
-266 YIHACTLEF
+266 
-275 YGRKYIMLC
+275 
-284 FSSLLSCFYQN
+284 YQN

-304 TAVAETPIYQ
+304 SAVTETPIYQ

>member
-1 MARDA
+1 M
-6 IVHDVDLPSLE
+6 S
-17 YDDEET
+17 
-23 AYMATET
+23 
-30 PSFDVDDATL
+30 TL
-40 GSTFVIVDEDTVSD
+40 TV
-54 PDDDVDGDDDDDDV
+54 
-68 SPLVMRPAT
+68 
-77 ADSRSSLPTAG
+77 
-88 KVKFLDK
+88 
-95 IRENKSYQKLARI
+95 
-108 VKKKGEEPPV
+108 GEEPPV

-218 PIVLLTAKMKV
+218 PI
-229 IFNTA
+229 
-234 SKLIQLFFTRLERH
+234 
-248 AHPNQE
+248 
-254 HGSKTLVYKIYV
+254 
-266 YIHACTLEF
+266 
-275 YGRKYIMLC
+275 
-284 FSSLLSCFYQN
+284 YQN

>member
-1 MARDA
+1 M
-6 IVHDVDLPSLE
+6 S
-17 YDDEET
+17 
-23 AYMATET
+23 
-30 PSFDVDDATL
+30 TL
-40 GSTFVIVDEDTVSD
+40 TV
-54 PDDDVDGDDDDDDV
+54 
-68 SPLVMRPAT
+68 
-77 ADSRSSLPTAG
+77 
-88 KVKFLDK
+88 
-95 IRENKSYQKLARI
+95 
-108 VKKKGEEPPV
+108 GEEPPV

-136 QEKQKE
+136 QEKQRE

-166 KASQELRRKLG
+166 KASQELRHKLG

-205 DKFTQIGKAVVDA
+205 EKFTQIGKAVVDA
-218 PIVLLTAKMKV
+218 
-229 IFNTA
+229 
-234 SKLIQLFFTRLERH
+234 
-248 AHPNQE
+248 
-254 HGSKTLVYKIYV
+254 
-266 YIHACTLEF
+266 
-275 YGRKYIMLC
+275 
-284 FSSLLSCFYQN
+284 
-295 VEGKVKQFG
+295 
-304 TAVAETPIYQ
+304 PIYQ

>member
-23 AYMATET
+23 AYMSTET
-30 PSFDVDDATL
+30 PSFDADDATL
-40 GSTFVIVDEDTVSD
+40 GSTFVIVDEDVSD
-54 PDDDVDGDDDDDDV
+54 PDDDDDGVGEEDDV
-68 SPLVMRPAT
+68 SPLVARTALTSAT
-77 ADSRSSLPTAG
+77 DSRSSSSASG

-95 IRENKSYQKLARI
+95 IREHKSYQKLARI

-195 KESNVYQNVE
+195 KESNVFNFSLPE
-205 DKFTQIGKAVVDA
+205 SGDMRT
-218 PIVLLTAKMKV
+218 PTRNMVLK
-229 IFNTA
+229 
-234 SKLIQLFFTRLERH
+234 H
-248 AHPNQE
+248 
-254 HGSKTLVYKIYV
+254 
-266 YIHACTLEF
+266 C
-275 YGRKYIMLC
+275 
-284 FSSLLSCFYQN
+284 
-295 VEGKVKQFG
+295 
-304 TAVAETPIYQ
+304 YQ

>member
-1 MARDA
+1 MARDVIA
-6 IVHDVDLPSLE
+6 HDVDLPSLE

-30 PSFDVDDATL
+30 PSFDPDDASL
-40 GSTFVIVDEDTVSD
+40 GSTFVILDEDPVSD
-54 PDDDVDGDDDDDDV
+54 PEDDYDDVA
-68 SPLVMRPAT
+68 PLVTGSVNRTLASATDPLSSNSPA
-77 ADSRSSLPTAG
+77 AG
-88 KVKFLDK
+88 KTKFLDRIK
-95 IRENKSYQKLARI
+95 EHKSYQKLARI

-218 PIVLLTAKMKV
+218 PIFNFSLPDSGDMRTPTRNMVLK
-229 IFNTA
+229 
-234 SKLIQLFFTRLERH
+234 H
-248 AHPNQE
+248 
-254 HGSKTLVYKIYV
+254 
-266 YIHACTLEF
+266 C
-275 YGRKYIMLC
+275 
-284 FSSLLSCFYQN
+284 
-295 VEGKVKQFG
+295 
-304 TAVAETPIYQ
+304 YQ

-394 RSREE
+394 RTREE